1 MKERLKRIATD
12 HRTLLGLWMLLAVI
26 GAVTKLHRC
35 NNFLVFRGVF
45 WHAWNGTSLYAPYPL
60 EHNDTNYYGP
70 LFSLL
75 VAPFAVTPLFIGLLL
90 WLLCLVLVLWMAVR
104 HSQFTYRQ
112 QLFIYWFCAH
122 ELLTA
127 IYMQQFNIAIA
138 AIILLSYWLI
148 EKERDFWAAFCIM
161 LGTMVKLYGIVG
173 LAFFFFS
180 KHKGRLVLSLAF
192 WAADALFFG
201 ASFYLPAEGKFW
213 GSVIFIS
220 FFIRGLYTI
229 VQIYAQR
236 YVSPLSTSLIFSTE
250 VIITMLLSPL
260 QAMITGTVP
269 ETITPAKAAGGAMIV
284 LGLLITEP
292 GFMKAVRKVL
302 AFRPA
307 VNTAGIRRDI
317 RRGVRLAVL
326 SAAIY
331 FLMDVPVQLTGL
343 LPAHTGIKT
352 FLPFTLGLFFGVYG
366 AAGCCL
372 GCIAGSLALG
382 SWPAGVAVE
391 CAYILVTGLGMFYGW
406 HIFSGTHIVRFLKLG
421 YYITYL
427 LLVLVLS
434 ALTFNAGAAA
444 SYILT
449 GIFIALPLNI
459 LLGSLLSVE
468 PLLPAGYSLACDAD
482 FMLRNGAE
490 SLDEAN
496 GILEQSGETHGISMK
511 RMFEIQSLLEEL
523 SIRIFGA
530 LPDTE
535 IHIRVNYGDAISMKL
550 SYGGEKYD
558 PFRISAG
565 DDVLDI
571 TSLKIIK
578 HRALRASFS
587 RRGRKNHI
595 HVVV

>member
-1 MKERLKRIATD
+1 MNRLEASISLLIITCFAAAQYMFLAGVPDDLPHFAFLCITNLIGFLIALSFFFGELFRLDIRQVKQSTVLAAELVAFNIFMLMGAGGAGATNTAAVLSVYFVFVVIISAVFLHQKPSAGVLAGVAVVSAGVFLATGAD
-12 HRTLLGLWMLLAVI
+12 FKGLLNIHILYLLAADVAFALYI
-26 GAVTKLHRC
+26 ITAGAYAVSSNPSILAMGQMLFC
-35 NNFLVFRGVF
+35 FLF
-45 WHAWNGTSLYAPYPL
+45 
-60 EHNDTNYYGP
+60 
-70 LFSLL
+70 
-75 VAPFAVTPLFIGLLL
+75 
-90 WLLCLVLVLWMAVR
+90 
-104 HSQFTYRQ
+104 
-112 QLFIYWFCAH
+112 
-122 ELLTA
+122 
-127 IYMQQFNIAIA
+127 
-138 AIILLSYWLI
+138 
-148 EKERDFWAAFCIM
+148 
-161 LGTMVKLYGIVG
+161 
-173 LAFFFFS
+173 
-180 KHKGRLVLSLAF
+180 SLAF

-406 HIFSGTHIVRFLKLG
+406 HIFSGTHSVRFLKLG

-434 ALTFNAGAAA
+434 ALTFNAGVAA

-535 IHIRVNYGDAISMKL
+535 IHIRVNYGDAISMKM
-550 SYGGEKYD
+550 SYGGKKYD

-587 RRGRKNHI
+587 SRGRKNHI